1 MKQPSSDNQHSSQ
14 KRTPKQIA
22 ALICVF
28 LLAAMYVITL
38 IVACLD
44 LKDAGRLFAGCL
56 LMTVAL
62 PILLW
67 IYIWLYGIY
76 RDRHNMA
83 SLDILHS
90 DEYTG
95 TNLKPDDAVLNK
107 SSDNPAADG
116 CPDDSIADDF
126 PDDPDQS

>member
-1 MKQPSSDNQHSSQ
+1 MK

-28 LLAAMYVITL
+28 LLIAMYAATL

-44 LKDAGRLFAGCL
+44 LGDAGRLFAGCL
-56 LMTVAL
+56 LATIAL

-83 SLDILHS
+83 SLDMMHS

-95 TNLKPDDAVLNK
+95 TNLKPDEASDDEPHNK
-107 SSDNPAADG
+107 TRHS
-116 CPDDSIADDF
+116 
-126 PDDPDQS
+126 